1 MPSSLRGACN
11 SHKNRPHQRF
21 PPHHRRCVAKRLKT
35 AIDSG
40 ANKSLSYTW
49 SGGGRLNN
57 AMKALSMVLA
67 ITLGLASA
75 MNACS
80 QESRLPTQV
89 ASLQLE
95 PSRYSELIASLD
107 AALLSSGLARYGA
120 APGLNEIYGRNVL
133 YFEYRVHST
142 D

>member
-1 MPSSLRGACN
+1 
-11 SHKNRPHQRF
+11 
-21 PPHHRRCVAKRLKT
+21 
-35 AIDSG
+35 
-40 ANKSLSYTW
+40 
-49 SGGGRLNN
+49 
-57 AMKALSMVLA
+57 
-67 ITLGLASA
+67 

-107 AALLSSGLARYGA
+107 AAMLSSGLARYGA

-142 D
+142 DKWAFVTANDLVKVGVVDVRVYSTVLSTEHGRKDAMAKLAEVLAKFGASLVDRETKTGTEKIR